1 MSRKKD
7 YIEQLKLNVIE
18 SILPEEIA
26 QIQITYIDKFG
37 YGARADLYDIEAY
50 RTGFQGKTNKLFRGQ
65 YIAFVRGN
73 IENNKRIT
81 YDDWNLFRGYPIN
94 NIGDVTRYALT

>member
-7 YIEQLKLNVIE
+7 YIEELKLSVDE
-18 SILPEEIA
+18 GVLPEEIA
-26 QIQITYIDKFG
+26 QIQIAYVDKFG
-37 YGARADLYDIEAY
+37 YKARVDLYDMEAY
-50 RTGFQGKTNKLFRGQ
+50 RTGFKGRENKLFRGQ

-73 IENNKRIT
+73 IENDKRIT